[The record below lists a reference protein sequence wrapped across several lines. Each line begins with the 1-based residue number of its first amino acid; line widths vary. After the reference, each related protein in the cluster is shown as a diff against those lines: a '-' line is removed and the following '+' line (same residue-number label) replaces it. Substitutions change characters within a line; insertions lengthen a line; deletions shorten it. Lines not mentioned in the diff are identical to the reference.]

1 MKKFLFFFLLSLPA
15 YSQSYQ
21 VSVGSNLT
29 SYLFVNSASTNPANM
44 RAASGMHLSIHREK
58 AISNDFY
65 YDLGIN
71 YNQFNTVGDVQNI
84 PMSYTTDFLGLGAGI
99 GPRIK
104 LGKTLSV
111 VVKGRVSA
119 VKMING
125 NQMLLNRYIDL
136 ADDEQFNSVRTMYG
150 LSMELRKQVS
160 PQMSAFVS
168 YQYMT
173 SYKKFIEPN
182 KAGIS
187 TINFIP
193 TTISIGIVLSKLP
206 SL

>member
-1 MKKFLFFFLLSLPA
+1 MLLRILFLFLLSLPA

-21 VSVGSNLT
+21 LAVGSNLT
-29 SYLFVNSASTNPANM
+29 NYLFVNSASTNPANM
-44 RAASGMHLSIHREK
+44 RAATGMHLSLHREA

-84 PMSYTTDFLGLGAGI
+84 PMSYDTDFIGLGAGI
-99 GPRIK
+99 GPHIK
-104 LGKTLSV
+104 LGKTTSL

-125 NQMLLNRYIDL
+125 NQMLLNRYINL
-136 ADDEQFNSVRTMYG
+136 ADDDQFNSLRTMYG
-150 LSMELRKQVS
+150 LSLELRKQINAQVS
-160 PQMSAFVS
+160 TFVS

-173 SYKKFIEPN
+173 SYKQFINPN
-182 KAGIS
+182 KTGTS
-187 TINFIP
+187 TVNFIP
-193 TTISIGIVLSKLP
+193 TTFSLGLVLSN
-206 SL
+206 

>member
-15 YSQSYQ
+15 YSQNYQ

-29 SYLFVNSASTNPANM
+29 SYLFVNSASVNPANL
-44 RAASGMHLSIHREK
+44 RAASGMHLSINREK

-84 PMSYTTDFLGLGAGI
+84 PMSYATDFVGIGAGI
-99 GPRIK
+99 GPHIG
-104 LGKTLSV
+104 LGKTLSL

-119 VKMING
+119 VKMIHG
-125 NQMLLNRYIDL
+125 NQMLLNRYINL

-150 LSMELRKQVS
+150 LSLELRKQINTQVS
-160 PQMSAFVS
+160 TFVS
-168 YQYMT
+168 YQYLT
-173 SYKKFIEPN
+173 SYKQFIEPN
-182 KAGIS
+182 KLGTS
-187 TINFIP
+187 TVNFVP
-193 TTISIGIVLSKLP
+193 STFSIGLVLSN
-206 SL
+206 

>member
-21 VSVGSNLT
+21 LAVGSNLT
-29 SYLFVNSASTNPANM
+29 SYLFVNSASTNPANL
-44 RAASGMHLSIHREK
+44 RAASGMHLSLHREA

-84 PMSYTTDFLGLGAGI
+84 PMRYDTDFIGLGAGI
-99 GPRIK
+99 GPHIK
-104 LGKTLSV
+104 LGKTTSL

-125 NQMLLNRYIDL
+125 NQMLLNRYINL
-136 ADDEQFNSVRTMYG
+136 ADDDQFNSIRTMYG
-150 LSMELRKQVS
+150 LSLELRKQINAQVS
-160 PQMSAFVS
+160 TFVS

-173 SYKKFIEPN
+173 SYKQFIEPN
-182 KAGIS
+182 KTGTS
-187 TINFIP
+187 TVNFIP
-193 TTISIGIVLSKLP
+193 TTFSLGLVLSN
-206 SL
+206 

>member
-29 SYLFVNSASTNPANM
+29 SYLFVNSASVNPAKM

-71 YNQFNTVGDVQNI
+71 YNQFNAVGDVQNI
-84 PMSYTTDFLGLGAGI
+84 PMSYATDFVGLGAGI
-99 GPRIK
+99 GPHIG
-104 LGKTLSV
+104 LGKTLSL

-119 VKMING
+119 VKMIHG
-125 NQMLLNRYIDL
+125 NQMLLNRYINL

-150 LSMELRKQVS
+150 LSLELRKQINAQVS
-160 PQMSAFVS
+160 TFAS

-173 SYKKFIEPN
+173 SYKQFIEPN
-182 KAGIS
+182 KTGTS
-187 TINFIP
+187 TVNFVP
-193 TTISIGIVLSKLP
+193 STFSIGLVLSN
-206 SL
+206 

>member
-44 RAASGMHLSIHREK
+44 RAAAGMHLSLHREA

-65 YDLGIN
+65 YDLGLS
-71 YNQFNTVGDVQNI
+71 YNQLIAVGDVLNI
-84 PMSYTTDFLGLGAGI
+84 QMSYATEFIGVGGGVGA
-99 GPRIK
+99 RIK
-104 LGKTLSV
+104 LGKTTSL

-125 NQMLLNRYIDL
+125 NQMLLNRYINL
-136 ADDEQFNSVRTMYG
+136 ADDEEFNSVRTMYG
-150 LSMELRKQVS
+150 LSLELRKQINAQVS
-160 PQMSAFVS
+160 TFVS
-168 YQYMT
+168 YQYLT
-173 SYKKFIEPN
+173 SYKQFIEPN
-182 KAGIS
+182 KTGTS
-187 TINFIP
+187 TVNFVP
-193 TTISIGIVLSKLP
+193 STFSIGLVLSN
-206 SL
+206 

>member
-1 MKKFLFFFLLSLPA
+1 MLLRILFFILLSLPA

-29 SYLFVNSASTNPANM
+29 KYLFVNSNSTNPANL
-44 RAASGMHLSIHREK
+44 RAASGMHLSLHREA

-84 PMSYTTDFLGLGAGI
+84 PMSYHTDFIGLGAGI
-99 GPRIK
+99 GPHIK
-104 LGKTLSV
+104 LSKTTSL

-125 NQMLLNRYIDL
+125 NQLLLNRYINL
-136 ADDEQFNSVRTMYG
+136 ADDDQFNSIRTMYG
-150 LSMELRKQVS
+150 LSLDLRKQINAQVS
-160 PQMSAFVS
+160 TFVS

-173 SYKKFIEPN
+173 SYKQFIEPN
-182 KAGIS
+182 KTGTS
-187 TINFIP
+187 TVNFIP
-193 TTISIGIVLSKLP
+193 TTFSLGLVLSN
-206 SL
+206 

>member
-1 MKKFLFFFLLSLPA
+1 MHLRILFLFLLSLPA

-21 VSVGSNLT
+21 LAVGSNLT
-29 SYLFVNSASTNPANM
+29 NYLFVNSASTNPANM
-44 RAASGMHLSIHREK
+44 RAATGMHLSLHREA
-58 AISNDFY
+58 AISNDFF

-84 PMSYTTDFLGLGAGI
+84 PMSYHTDFIGLGAGI

-104 LGKTLSV
+104 LGKTTSL

-125 NQMLLNRYIDL
+125 NQLLLNRYIDL
-136 ADDEQFNSVRTMYG
+136 AEDDQFNSIRTMYG
-150 LSMELRKQVS
+150 LSLDLRKQINAQVS
-160 PQMSAFVS
+160 TFVS
-168 YQYMT
+168 YQYLT
-173 SYKKFIEPN
+173 SYKQFIEPN
-182 KAGIS
+182 RTGKS

-193 TTISIGIVLSKLP
+193 TTFSLGLVLSN
-206 SL
+206 

>member
-29 SYLFVNSASTNPANM
+29 SYLFVNSASVNPANM

-71 YNQFNTVGDVQNI
+71 YNQFNAVGDVQNI
-84 PMSYTTDFLGLGAGI
+84 TMSYATDFIGLGAGI
-99 GPRIK
+99 GPHIK
-104 LGKTLSV
+104 LGKTLSL

-136 ADDEQFNSVRTMYG
+136 ADDEEFNSVKTMYG
-150 LSMELRKQVS
+150 LSLELRKQINAQVS
-160 PQMSAFVS
+160 TFAS

-173 SYKKFIEPN
+173 SYKQFIEPN
-182 KAGIS
+182 KTGTS
-187 TINFIP
+187 TVNFVP
-193 TTISIGIVLSKLP
+193 STFSIGLVLSN
-206 SL
+206 